1 MNGNLDRVTCILS
14 DFCLHKS
21 PDLDS
26 PGDFMSDIIL
36 SVMTDRKPVLQSN
49 TANLKLTSPLFLLS
63 IIKIKTKLLS
73 FTAMGIEAGLCPP

>member
-1 MNGNLDRVTCILS
+1 MNGNLDRVACILS

-21 PDLDS
+21 PDLDR

-49 TANLKLTSPLFLLS
+49 TANLR
-63 IIKIKTKLLS
+63 
-73 FTAMGIEAGLCPP
+73 